1 MKHYMIGISL
11 LFLVGCSTQGGDA
24 SSASKYS
31 AVEEK
36 AQACATCHDP
46 NLKTGF
52 ADAPPLAGRPY
63 DELVAAIQ
71 KVRDYKAPQPSLR
84 HDLSDEDVHDV
95 ATYFSK
101 LK

>member
-1 MKHYMIGISL
+1 MKHHALGLSL
-11 LFLVGCSTQGGDA
+11 LLLAGCSTQGSDA
-24 SSASKYS
+24 SSASKNT
-31 AVEEK
+31 VVKEK

-52 ADAPPLAGRPY
+52 ADAPPLAGRSY

-84 HDLSDEDVHDV
+84 HDLSDQDVHDV
-95 ATYFSK
+95 ATYFSN